1 MSRRIGKDDGSVV
14 AAGKDNR
21 SLTAAGK
28 DDGSV
33 TAEIAV
39 GLTAVVIVLSGL
51 VSAVSLGQTQLRAVD
66 AAAAGARAAARGET
80 EGQVI
85 GLARRLAG
93 TGARV
98 TVSEQGG
105 MVRVEVRT
113 AVPLPLPGSPT
124 LTVKGSAST
133 PAEAHVGGGQ

>member
-1 MSRRIGKDDGSVV
+1 VSRRIGKDDGSLV
-14 AAGKDNR
+14 AVGKDDG
-21 SLTAAGK
+21 SMTAVGK

-39 GLTAVVIVLSGL
+39 GLTAVVIVLSSL
-51 VSAVSLGQTQLRAVD
+51 VSAISLGQAQLRAVD

-80 EGQVI
+80 EGQVL

-93 TGARV
+93 TGAQV

-105 MVRVEVRT
+105 MVGVEVRT

-124 LTVKGSAST
+124 VTVKGSAST
-133 PAEAHVGGGQ
+133 PAEAHVGGA

>member
-1 MSRRIGKDDGSVV
+1 VSGRI
-14 AAGKDNR
+14 
-21 SLTAAGK
+21 GK

-39 GLTAVVIVLSGL
+39 GLTAVVIVLSSL
-51 VSAVSLGQTQLRAVD
+51 VAAVSLGQSQLRAVD

-80 EGQVI
+80 DGQVL

-93 TGARV
+93 QGAHV
-98 TVSEQGG
+98 SVSEQGS

-113 AVPLPLPGSPT
+113 AVRLPLPGAPT
-124 LTVKGSAST
+124 VTVKGSAST
-133 PAEAHVGGGQ
+133 PAEAHIGGVP

>member
-1 MSRRIGKDDGSVV
+1 VSSRI
-14 AAGKDNR
+14 
-21 SLTAAGK
+21 GK

-39 GLTAVVIVLSGL
+39 GLTAVVIVLSSL

-80 EGQVI
+80 DAHVV

-93 TGARV
+93 KGARV
-98 TVSEQGG
+98 TVSQHGG
-105 MVRVEVRT
+105 MTRVEVRT

-124 LTVKGSAST
+124 VTVQGSAST
-133 PAEAHVGGGQ
+133 PAEPHIGGAP